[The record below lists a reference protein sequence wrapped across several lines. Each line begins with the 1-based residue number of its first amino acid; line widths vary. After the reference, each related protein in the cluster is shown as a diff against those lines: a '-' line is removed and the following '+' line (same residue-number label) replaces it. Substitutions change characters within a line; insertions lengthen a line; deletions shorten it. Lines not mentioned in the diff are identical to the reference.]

1 MRALKGTKMSK
12 EHPYLIP
19 EYDGNPFIARLPP
32 IKSRKEIFK
41 SLQFKPDYSE
51 EECGYP
57 AHYRK
62 HFVLRLGR
70 FFEPVSRHVELAE
83 RLDYILRQGYVGR
96 NPMTHDYIRHLQNDF
111 HRTRQKDIF
120 AENLLPVENTATSFS
135 VIGCSGVGKSKAIE
149 KILHQYPSRISHT
162 EPFSLVQ
169 LPWLKL
175 DCPHQGSPRQLC
187 KNFFAS
193 LDRLLGTEYEKLY
206 GNVKAGLDEM
216 LVHMAQVANLH
227 ALGLLV
233 IDEIQHLRKSKSSQN
248 LAGSDQLLNFLV
260 TLVNTIGVPVV
271 LIGTLSAKAILQKD
285 FRQAR
290 RGAGFGAAQWDRY
303 PYDVEWKHIVER
315 IWKYQWTRTYTPLST
330 EILDV
335 LYDESQGILDVLVKL
350 IMLTQLKII
359 SINEVRAQGEH
370 ITPDLIKM
378 VAAED
383 FKLIH
388 PMINALRNNDY
399 EAIFQ
404 YDDLYDFTEH
414 IANRVSKVSGVL
426 SQSSIDLTTSKP
438 EIDKVAVL
446 MRMGISEE
454 QARQIAGSVDGST
467 STKPKVLSHAE
478 EKRNTSNTHVEGD
491 LREALATRDVSS
503 PTVYEVLKHQGII
516 SCPLE
521 DFEVG
526 T

>member
-1 MRALKGTKMSK
+1 MSN
-12 EHPYLIP
+12 EPPYRIP
-19 EYDGNPFIARLPP
+19 EYEGNPFIARLPP

-41 SLQFKPDYSE
+41 SLQYKPDFSE

-83 RLDYILRQGYVGR
+83 RLDYILRQGYIGR

-111 HRTRQKDIF
+111 HRTREKDIF

-149 KILHQYPSRISHT
+149 KILHQYPTRIAHT

-193 LDRLLGTEYEKLY
+193 LDKLLGTEYEKLY
-206 GNVKAGLDEM
+206 GNVRAGLDEM

-233 IDEIQHLRKSKSSQN
+233 IDEIQHLRKSKTSQN

-303 PYDVEWKHIVER
+303 QYDVEWKHIVER
-315 IWKYQWTRTYTPLST
+315 IWKYQWTSIYTPLSS

-350 IMLTQLKII
+350 IILTQLKII
-359 SINEVRAQGEH
+359 SINEVRAQGEQ
-370 ITPDLIKM
+370 ITPELIRL
-378 VAAED
+378 VAADD
-383 FKLIH
+383 FKLIR
-388 PMINALRNNDY
+388 PMITALRSNDY

-404 YDDLYDFTEH
+404 YDDLYDFSEH
-414 IANRVSKVSGVL
+414 ISNRVAKMSDFSG
-426 SQSSIDLTTSKP
+426 QSTVEFPASKP

-446 MRMGISEE
+446 MRMGIPEE
-454 QARQIAGSVDGST
+454 QALQIANSVGSS
-467 STKPKVLSHAE
+467 KPVAAKSKE
-478 EKRNTSNTHVEGD
+478 PSSPQEKLTASNIYVAGD
-491 LREALATRDVSS
+491 LREALATTSVSM
-503 PTVYEVLKHQGII
+503 PTVYEVLKNQGII
-516 SCPLE
+516 SCPLK